1 MPGRTRWSPL
11 GCCRLRSKC
20 PPRRSRPRRRRLQPM
35 PRVTALRRQ
44 GALDDERFAQGRAA
58 ALAERGLGDA
68 AIRFRLE
75 REGVEPESIE
85 PSLAAIQPERDR
97 ALRLAARRGA
107 TARTTRWLAA
117 RGFAT

>member
-35 PRVTALRRQ
+35 PRVTALRPARP
-44 GALDDERFAQGRAA
+44 GRVLVER
-58 ALAERGLGDA
+58 D
-68 AIRFRLE
+68 
-75 REGVEPESIE
+75 GVEPESIE

-117 RGFAT
+117 RGFATESIEAAIDSVADEERLELG